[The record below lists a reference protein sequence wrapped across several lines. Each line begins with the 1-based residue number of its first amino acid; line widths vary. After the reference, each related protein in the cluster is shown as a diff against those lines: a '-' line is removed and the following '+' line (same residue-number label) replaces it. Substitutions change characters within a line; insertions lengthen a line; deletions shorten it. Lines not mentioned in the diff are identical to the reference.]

1 MTRYVVRRLLLMVP
15 TLFGVTVVIFT
26 FIHLL
31 PGDPA
36 ALMAGN
42 DATGEAIGIMRHQLG
57 LDQPLWVQYGM
68 YLSTLLRGDLGRSLR
83 DHAPVSAHV
92 RQAFGPT
99 FVLTVSAMVVAVAV
113 GLVIGVLAAVNR
125 NRFPDYAGTSLAM
138 LGISLPSFVLG
149 LALIWIF
156 AVELRWFPTGG
167 FRGPATLVLPAV
179 TLGMGAGATIER
191 IARSQ
196 MLEELGQDYVR
207 TARAKGQRSPVVVTR
222 HVLRNALIPVVTV
235 VGLDF
240 GNLISGAI
248 IVESIFAYPGL
259 GRLLFD
265 SIAFRDYPQ
274 IQGIV
279 FVFAVEFLVVNLLT
293 DLLYARIDPRI
304 RYR

>member
-1 MTRYVVRRLLLMVP
+1 MTRYIVRRLLLMVP
-15 TLFGVTVVIFT
+15 TLFGVTVVVFT

-42 DATGEAIGIMRHQLG
+42 DATGEAIAIMQHELG
-57 LDQPLWVQYGM
+57 LDRPLWTQYGI
-68 YLSTLLRGDLGRSLR
+68 YVSELLRGNLGVSLR
-83 DHAPVSAHV
+83 DHDPVSAHV
-92 RQAFGPT
+92 GQAFGPT
-99 FVLTVSAMVVAVAV
+99 LVLTVCAMVVAITV
-113 GLVIGVLAAVNR
+113 GLTIGVMAAVNH

-138 LGISLPSFVLG
+138 FGISLPSFVLG
-149 LALIWIF
+149 LALIWVF

-167 FRGPATLVLPAV
+167 YHGPSTLVLPAI

-196 MLEELGQDYVR
+196 MLEALGQDYVR
-207 TARAKGQRSPVVVTR
+207 TAKAKGQRTSVIVVR

-235 VGLDF
+235 AGLDF

-265 SIAFRDYPQ
+265 SINFRDYPQ

-279 FVFAVEFLVVNLLT
+279 FTFAAEFLMVNLLT
-293 DLLYARIDPRI
+293 DLLYARVDPRI